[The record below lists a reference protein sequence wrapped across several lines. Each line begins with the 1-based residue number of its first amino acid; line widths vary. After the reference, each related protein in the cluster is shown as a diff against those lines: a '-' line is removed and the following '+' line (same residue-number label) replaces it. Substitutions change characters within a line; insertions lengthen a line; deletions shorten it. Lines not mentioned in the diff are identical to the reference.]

1 MRLIS
6 EDPAFTKH
14 VDENGLTFYAGE
26 KLNWSGTR
34 SSGRR
39 AKVYVCG
46 GEDDGVRVLE
56 KHVRKSDDVGK
67 LDISFSIATIP

>member
-14 VDENGLTFYAGE
+14 VDEGGLTFYAGE

-39 AKVYVCG
+39 ARVYVCG
-46 GEDDGVRVLE
+46 SEDEVVRVLE
-56 KHVRKSDDVGK
+56 KHVRKIRLCGK
-67 LDISFSIATIP
+67 I

>member
-1 MRLIS
+1 MSDCKMRLIS

-14 VDENGLTFYAGE
+14 VDESGLTFYAGE

-46 GEDDGVRVLE
+46 GEEDVVRVLE
-56 KHVRKSDDVGK
+56 KHVRGN
-67 LDISFSIATIP
+67 